1 MLSASEINELEK
13 KVFRYRLK
21 QTIRK
26 SAFVVVLG
34 FIFVCIG
41 VVYHEMTKPEIKIS
55 SLQQD
60 VVEKNITTV
69 SATPTPS
76 IKDEP
81 VSTQPSVATL
91 PQAEERVKEN
101 SIPQNASA
109 MAQDEPIMLKS
120 PSVNMGKDNRKN
132 SYLPPPKQE
141 EIKHF
146 SSNKDFGEE
155 PIRKNLLKPE
165 ETFYRNSEEKIDTS
179 VLAPP
184 LLEDS
189 KPKGVIKIETQEV
202 NSIQYL
208 KEKFEKTNNIIFA
221 LMLAEEFYSTKNYV
235 ESSKW
240 ALIAN
245 HLDADSEKSWLW
257 FAKSKLKL
265 GQKEDAIVALKAY
278 LKTNKSKAAQ
288 TLLNQISLGEIN
300 E

>member
-13 KVFRYRLK
+13 KVFHYRLK

-26 SAFVVVLG
+26 SIFLLSIV
-34 FIFVCIG
+34 FIFLSIG
-41 VVYHEMTKPEIKIS
+41 IVYYKMSDSEIKIS
-55 SLQQD
+55 SLLPE
-60 VVEKNITTV
+60 VIEKNTTT
-69 SATPTPS
+69 SMSTPS
-76 IKDEP
+76 IKEESTTVLSKVEERPKEVP
-81 VSTQPSVATL
+81 V
-91 PQAEERVKEN
+91 PQAFTPVV
-101 SIPQNASA
+101 
-109 MAQDEPIMLKS
+109 QDEPIMLKS
-120 PSVNMGKDNRKN
+120 PSVNMGKDNSKN
-132 SYLPPPKQE
+132 GYLPPPKQE

-155 PIRKNLLKPE
+155 PIRKNLLRPE
-165 ETFYRNSEEKIDTS
+165 ETFYRNNEEKIDTT

-184 LLEDS
+184 LLEAP

-221 LMLAEEFYSTKNYV
+221 LMLAEEFYSNKNYV

-245 HLDADSEKSWLW
+245 QLDSDSEKSWLW

>member
-26 SAFVVVLG
+26 SLLVFG
-34 FIFVCIG
+34 ICFIFVCVGII
-41 VVYHEMTKPEIKIS
+41 YHEMTKLEVKSESVEQNSTNIAIS
-55 SLQQD
+55 TGTPSKKEEL
-60 VVEKNITTV
+60 I
-69 SATPTPS
+69 PTPPLVITPSSQVENNETPHVAS
-76 IKDEP
+76 I
-81 VSTQPSVATL
+81 
-91 PQAEERVKEN
+91 
-101 SIPQNASA
+101 IIH
-109 MAQDEPIMLKS
+109 DEPIMLKS
-120 PSVNMGKDNRKN
+120 PNVNIGKDNRKSN
-132 SYLPPPKQE
+132 DLPPPKQE

-146 SSNKDFGEE
+146 SSNKDFSEE
-155 PIRKNLLKPE
+155 PIRKNLMKPE
-165 ETFYRNSEEKIDTS
+165 ETFYRNTEEKIDTT

-189 KPKGVIKIETQEV
+189 KPKGVIKIETHEV

-221 LMLAEEFYSTKNYV
+221 LMLAEEFYSNKNYV

-245 HLDADSEKSWLW
+245 QLDPDSEKSWLW
-257 FAKSKLKL
+257 FAKAKLKL